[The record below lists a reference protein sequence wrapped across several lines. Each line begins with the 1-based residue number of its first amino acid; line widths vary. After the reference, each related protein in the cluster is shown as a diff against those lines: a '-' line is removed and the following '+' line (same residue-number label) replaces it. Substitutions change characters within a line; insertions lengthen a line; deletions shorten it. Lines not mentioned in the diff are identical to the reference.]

1 MLCLAAVSRRLI
13 CLPGFSVW
21 ISRLTD
27 WLYCSALRHSA
38 PLCALLCSLLC
49 YAYCRDW
56 ELNFKVLKQ
65 RNKELDRLPTDMR
78 VDCFTVATQDLKA
91 TIESHMKALSDGAAA
106 GTCLFVLQCRF

>member
-1 MLCLAAVSRRLI
+1 MDLSTNRLH
-13 CLPGFSVW
+13 
-21 ISRLTD
+21 
-27 WLYCSALRHSA
+27 CSALRHSA
-38 PLCALLCSLLC
+38 LCSALLCC
-49 YAYCRDW
+49 YACCRDW

-106 GTCLFVLQCRF
+106 DTCRFFAVPVLIVENRMINLPRQARDRHKDTC